1 MSPSFTSPSCR
12 RHASGGFALVLALS
26 LMAFVLLLLLS
37 ITTLVRVESQSAA
50 INTARLEAEQAA
62 LLGLQVALG
71 ELQKAAGPDQRI
83 TATADI
89 LANDASK
96 AAVAGRHRWAGVWD
110 TSDYNP
116 ADPGT
121 RTFTRWLVSSAAP
134 GELTNDTAAQV
145 ATLANSFTIFE
156 AVDASGNPDPD
167 NDVIV
172 DKIPIATAGSTR
184 ERSYAYWVED
194 ESVKADLA
202 WNEGTFDD
210 DARQQAARLSAMPG
224 VDYDVFAGD
233 LSSPFQGQVE
243 HPLEAAGSD
252 NSWHANLSKV
262 VGTDD
267 LPLVTGSSGD
277 ASDWLKSVRHDITFG
292 SRAVLCDVKN
302 GGLRR
307 DLSLAFEMDGDAESK
322 DATLFNQQD
331 GEFVGGSDSL
341 AAIQDVPGT
350 SIRDRYLYRDFQGAG
365 QPFSDDPKMSS
376 TSVVRGPSWS
386 LLRDFANLYKRFKK
400 NGSTYELDARA
411 YFPNRTTPV
420 GGGFVEDLFDIHA
433 HKNGDNFQIPGRR
446 AGPEGNIRVNAANQE
461 VNWAGA
467 YAYRPLQASYAPV
480 LLGVNAVFS
489 LAHNRFGDQRMELFV
504 DPFFILWNPYDV
516 AIKAERFAVT
526 MENGIPAGLRF
537 DVTDVSEG
545 TVRQYGKAP
554 ENRGNGNNNLYGA
567 DTGMIDFAQQKSGGS
582 GGSSYMISDLE
593 MQPGE
598 VLIVSAPRQ
607 SERSAGANTLNDE
620 LKPGLNYGGSSGVIF
635 DEFPRYN
642 DETLVGWEP
651 MEVADDDK
659 IKIRCNLFTQQRG
672 LDLRWALKSYFE
684 TSLPAAGTT
693 ADQLA
698 DESAFGDH
706 LQGKELRL
714 SSGPFWQP
722 NSRLPLAGPGRFRY
736 GEWTSR
742 DTYIGYTSTTL
753 GNTYRRRKRP
763 FGMFYML
770 MLPTDQESSSMH
782 AQPPMEVFSMFNVTA
797 AVSVNT
803 EAFQRSPLNTQL
815 QLLNS
820 QNFNQML
827 VHSGI
832 DLDPDGGAN
841 GFYGYN
847 YTSFGGDKFFPLLS
861 LPKAPMHS
869 LVQFSSANLGT
880 RLLEPTH
887 AIGNSW
893 VPPYLSSKD
902 SIYRYY
908 SANGLYDDIT
918 WNDVSWQINDA
929 LFDRY
934 YLSGLAPAYTIGSSG
949 YAETEGVEAT
959 LERFYGSDP
968 LAAEANPVLQPYIP
982 EGMTPAQVTTLLED
996 EDGYLQLGA
1005 FSLIRGAFN
1014 VNSTSVKAWS
1024 ALLRGNRD
1032 LATESLQGTTDAG
1045 DDATPF
1051 PLTASPSDVG
1061 SENGWEQLSR
1071 LTNTQIDLLAEK
1083 IVDEVRAR
1091 GPFMSLS
1098 DFVNRRI
1105 VEDSAGYQGALQQA
1119 IETADIN
1126 AGIRSA
1132 TSDEVPD
1139 YTVRA
1144 GSPNLE
1150 QINSDPGWRFRG
1162 FTYTD
1167 LTNIFDLASNDPG
1180 YVGNRNCAVG
1190 IPKEINQANVLL
1202 PIAPKL
1208 TARSDTFKIRAYG
1221 EVVSVGGEV
1230 VQAVCEATVQRVPE
1244 YVNETDAPWDE
1255 NYLTPQ
1261 FPSGVAQLDAVNQN
1275 FGRKFKITKL
1285 RWLEQSEL

>member
-1 MSPSFTSPSCR
+1 
-12 RHASGGFALVLALS
+12 
-26 LMAFVLLLLLS
+26 
-37 ITTLVRVESQSAA
+37 
-50 INTARLEAEQAA
+50 
-62 LLGLQVALG
+62 
-71 ELQKAAGPDQRI
+71 
-83 TATADI
+83 
-89 LANDASK
+89 
-96 AAVAGRHRWAGVWD
+96 
-110 TSDYNP
+110 
-116 ADPGT
+116 
-121 RTFTRWLVSSAAP
+121 
-134 GELTNDTAAQV
+134 
-145 ATLANSFTIFE
+145 
-156 AVDASGNPDPD
+156 
-167 NDVIV
+167 
-172 DKIPIATAGSTR
+172 
-184 ERSYAYWVED
+184 
-194 ESVKADLA
+194 
-202 WNEGTFDD
+202 
-210 DARQQAARLSAMPG
+210 
-224 VDYDVFAGD
+224 
-233 LSSPFQGQVE
+233 
-243 HPLEAAGSD
+243 
-252 NSWHANLSKV
+252 
-262 VGTDD
+262 
-267 LPLVTGSSGD
+267 
-277 ASDWLKSVRHDITFG
+277 
-292 SRAVLCDVKN
+292 
-302 GGLRR
+302 
-307 DLSLAFEMDGDAESK
+307 
-322 DATLFNQQD
+322 
-331 GEFVGGSDSL
+331 
-341 AAIQDVPGT
+341 
-350 SIRDRYLYRDFQGAG
+350 
-365 QPFSDDPKMSS
+365 
-376 TSVVRGPSWS
+376 
-386 LLRDFANLYKRFKK
+386 
-400 NGSTYELDARA
+400 
-411 YFPNRTTPV
+411 
-420 GGGFVEDLFDIHA
+420 
-433 HKNGDNFQIPGRR
+433 
-446 AGPEGNIRVNAANQE
+446 
-461 VNWAGA
+461 
-467 YAYRPLQASYAPV
+467 
-480 LLGVNAVFS
+480 
-489 LAHNRFGDQRMELFV
+489 
-504 DPFFILWNPYDV
+504 
-516 AIKAERFAVT
+516 
-526 MENGIPAGLRF
+526 
-537 DVTDVSEG
+537 
-545 TVRQYGKAP
+545 
-554 ENRGNGNNNLYGA
+554 
-567 DTGMIDFAQQKSGGS
+567 
-582 GGSSYMISDLE
+582 
-593 MQPGE
+593 
-598 VLIVSAPRQ
+598 
-607 SERSAGANTLNDE
+607 
-620 LKPGLNYGGSSGVIF
+620 
-635 DEFPRYN
+635 
-642 DETLVGWEP
+642 
-651 MEVADDDK
+651 
-659 IKIRCNLFTQQRG
+659 
-672 LDLRWALKSYFE
+672 
-684 TSLPAAGTT
+684 
-693 ADQLA
+693 
-698 DESAFGDH
+698 
-706 LQGKELRL
+706 
-714 SSGPFWQP
+714 
-722 NSRLPLAGPGRFRY
+722 
-736 GEWTSR
+736 
-742 DTYIGYTSTTL
+742 
-753 GNTYRRRKRP
+753 
-763 FGMFYML
+763 MFYML

-1061 SENGWEQLSR
+1061 SETGWEQLSR